1 MESKSKQI
9 RAAVQTF
16 LQHHYS
22 TRFKS
27 EDLIASV
34 QYQIGSHYIFGDTIL
49 RMLRLLREEC
59 LINYECKNKKDRVY
73 VIKKVE

>member
-1 MESKSKQI
+1 MESKRKQI
-9 RAAVQTF
+9 RTAVLIF

-22 TRFKS
+22 WKFKS

-34 QYQIGSHYIFGDTIL
+34 QYQIGTPYIFGDTIL
-49 RMLRLLREEC
+49 RMLRLLREEG